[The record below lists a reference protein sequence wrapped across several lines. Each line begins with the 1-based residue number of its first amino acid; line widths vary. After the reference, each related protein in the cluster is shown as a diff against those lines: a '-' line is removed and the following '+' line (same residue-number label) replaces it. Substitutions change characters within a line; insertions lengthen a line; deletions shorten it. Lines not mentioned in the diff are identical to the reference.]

1 MSHPP
6 LNIDPIIGG
15 CFSWFREDF
24 PTKMSG
30 IASGGVPCGHQ
41 GTWFHH
47 SGGDGAGAGAR
58 AGKILL
64 KWGPKWMVYKF
75 IMENPIKMDDL
86 ERKPHF
92 RKPPNHMVLRNVNRV
107 L

>member
-6 LNIDPIIGG
+6 MNIDPIIGG

-47 SGGDGAGAGAR
+47 SGGDGAGAG
-58 AGKILL
+58 KIL
-64 KWGPKWMVYKF
+64 
-75 IMENPIKMDDL
+75 
-86 ERKPHF
+86 
-92 RKPPNHMVLRNVNRV
+92 
-107 L
+107 